1 MDDFV
6 ILFIILSLRFIL
18 SLRIYII
25 MNFIELKNMLVFELI
40 IFGENMGLENLVCMC
55 K

>member
-6 ILFIILSLRFIL
+6 ILFIILSSRFIL

-25 MNFIELKNMLVFELI
+25 MNFIELKNTSVFELI
-40 IFGENMGLENLVCMC
+40 IFGENMGLENLVRMR